1 MHNQQKKKPLPKPT
15 KWRKA
20 FNHIKW
26 RGKKI
31 AFHVLLVLVFF
42 LPLLH
47 AFLPSLINNWMVERN
62 PIKVMA
68 EITYI
73 YDTRGHGGYGFRT
86 PYRVYQ
92 YKFRYRDK
100 IYHDFTSIG
109 TTKDYYGDIGDT
121 LVIRCNKDN
130 PNFSRYHCDDNQDL
144 EIYIDEV
151 SGKRLE
157 KEIPKRD
164 GIHLKRFREIIND
177 FKKGKEER
185 ERQAN
190 ASAEHKQD

>member
-1 MHNQQKKKPLPKPT
+1 MHKQQKKRPLPKPT

-26 RGKKI
+26 RTKEI
-31 AFHVLLVLVFF
+31 VSRVLLF
-42 LPLLH
+42 LPGFLLLYIW
-47 AFLPSLINNWMVERN
+47 LPSLINNWMVERN

-73 YDTRGHGGYGFRT
+73 YDTRGGGKFGGLS
-86 PYRVYQ
+86 RVYR
-92 YKFRYRDK
+92 YKFHYRNK
-100 IYHDFTSIG
+100 IYNDFSFIG
-109 TTKDYYGDIGDT
+109 DNYCGGIGDT

-130 PNFSRYHCDDNQDL
+130 PNFSRYHCDDNRDR
-144 EIYIDEV
+144 EIDIGKV
-151 SGKRLE
+151 SEKRLK
-157 KEIPKRD
+157 KEIPKED
-164 GIHLKRFREIIND
+164 GSYLKGFREIIND

>member
-1 MHNQQKKKPLPKPT
+1 MHKQQKKKPLPKPT

-26 RGKKI
+26 RTKNI
-31 AFHVLLVLVFF
+31 AFYVLLF
-42 LPLLH
+42 LPGFLIILYGLLPT
-47 AFLPSLINNWMVERN
+47 FINDWMVERN

-73 YDTRGHGGYGFRT
+73 YDTRGGGRFHVASR
-86 PYRVYQ
+86 RVYC
-92 YKFRYRDK
+92 YKFRYRNK
-100 IYHDFTSIG
+100 IYHDCFNIG
-109 TTKDYYGDIGDT
+109 DTRDYCGGIGDT
-121 LVIRCNKDN
+121 LVIQCNKDN
-130 PNFSRYHCDDNQDL
+130 PNFSRYYYYDNLDRL
-144 EIYIDEV
+144 ITVDEY
-151 SGKRLE
+151 SEEGKKLR
-157 KEIPKRD
+157 KEIPK
-164 GIHLKRFREIIND
+164 GEGYLKGFREIIND

>member
-1 MHNQQKKKPLPKPT
+1 MHKQQKKKPLPKPT

-26 RGKKI
+26 RTKEI
-31 AFHVLLVLVFF
+31 VSRVLLF
-42 LPLLH
+42 LPGFLLLYIW
-47 AFLPSLINNWMVERN
+47 LPSLINNWMVERN

-73 YDTRGHGGYGFRT
+73 YDTRGGGKFGGLS
-86 PYRVYQ
+86 RVYR
-92 YKFRYRDK
+92 YKFHYRNK
-100 IYHDFTSIG
+100 IYHDCFTIG
-109 TTKDYYGDIGDT
+109 DTRDYCGGIGDT
-121 LVIRCNKDN
+121 LVIQCNKDN
-130 PNFSRYHCDDNQDL
+130 PNFSRYYYYDNLDRL
-144 EIYIDEV
+144 ITVDEY
-151 SGKRLE
+151 SEEGKKLR
-157 KEIPKRD
+157 KEIPK
-164 GIHLKRFREIIND
+164 GEGYLKGYREIIND